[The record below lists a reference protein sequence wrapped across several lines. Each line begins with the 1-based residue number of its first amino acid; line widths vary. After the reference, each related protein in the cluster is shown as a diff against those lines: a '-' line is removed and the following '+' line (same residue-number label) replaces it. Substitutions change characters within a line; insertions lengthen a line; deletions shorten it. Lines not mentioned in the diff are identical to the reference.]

1 MENEIKH
8 KYELFF
14 LKYHLEN
21 YNAKYIKVYCN
32 RNNLIPTKVVL
43 YSGLKR
49 KLKYQPISGEITLS
63 KMFYKLDIDT
73 FYSIPQ
79 LIKNEY
85 KGE

>member
-1 MENEIKH
+1 MENDVKQ

-14 LKYHLEN
+14 LQYHLKE
-21 YNAKYIKVYCN
+21 YNAKYIKVFN
-32 RNNLIPTKVVL
+32 NKNNLIPTKVVL
-43 YSGLKR
+43 YNGVKR
-49 KLKYQPISGEITLS
+49 KLKYQPIPGELTLS
-63 KMFYKLDIDT
+63 KMFSELEENT